1 MSLII
6 ILFIVMLVIFS
17 ILWGNRTF
25 SVKTLNQMFYHMIV
39 PCDGTDDGIFKDWF
53 VNCFPQT
60 FITTLIGVF
69 LLYKTPLVFLFDY
82 QGICI
87 TILILGTLLY
97 ALINYQIITYVFDMV
112 RTSKLYEE
120 HYVDPKNVEL
130 EFKEKRNLIHIY
142 LESVENTYLSKEQ
155 GGQEENNYI
164 KELEKKDRR
173 VKALAETKQGPNYAR
188 KTGFEASTG
197 EYILFCDSDDFMV
210 EDAVESFVSKIKE
223 TNADIVVANYKEVTR
238 NNEFLKE
245 KKGIPYKYNG
255 ENLKEHKDIIHIKP
269 ALWNKIF
276 RRSLIKE
283 DFFITSKIGEDMVIT
298 ISSMMNAKN
307 VVYIDKTV
315 YHYVPNDEGLS
326 NSVNVRNLLDILIT
340 TEKLKKIAEEQNTY
354 SIYAEEIEFLCFTHV
369 IYKILRTVM
378 MENDKERIEVYTK
391 LREYLKKNCKYRETK
406 YYKTKLY
413 YRIATVFL
421 MNKSIYNLKVFRKM
435 LKAIFKN
442 KALYKCFK
450 KLDN

>member
-1 MSLII
+1 MKVSII
-6 ILFIVMLVIFS
+6 IPIYNAMEYLPIGMEKI
-17 ILWGNRTF
+17 
-25 SVKTLNQMFYHMIV
+25 LNQTYSNIEILLV
-39 PCDGTDDGIFKDWF
+39 DNNSKDDS
-53 VNCFPQT
+53 
-60 FITTLIGVF
+60 
-69 LLYKTPLVFLFDY
+69 Y
-82 QGICI
+82 
-87 TILILGTLLY
+87 
-97 ALINYQIITYVFDMV
+97 
-112 RTSKLYEE
+112 
-120 HYVDPKNVEL
+120 
-130 EFKEKRNLIHIY
+130 
-142 LESVENTYLSKEQ
+142 
-155 GGQEENNYI
+155 NYI

-413 YRIATVFL
+413 HRIATVFL